1 MKRINLLILS
11 IVFMTIGFAPM
22 LVYGDMLTTTYTDKE
37 QIVRDLTYWNIAEKE
52 LRSSIVESLKD
63 LNNAVK
69 YYQMIP
75 SDSAIYSLKDS
86 DGNLLIPKAQM
97 LSLYNTLKTAIEN
110 ARQSNIVFVTG
121 ASE

>member
-11 IVFMTIGFAPM
+11 VVFMTIGITPM

-37 QIVRDLTYWNIAEKE
+37 QIVRDLTYWNLAEKE

-63 LNNAVK
+63 LSNAVK

-75 SDSAIYSLKDS
+75 ADSAIYSLKDS
-86 DGNLLIPKAQM
+86 DGNLLIPKDQM

>member
-1 MKRINLLILS
+1 MKRTNLLILS
-11 IVFMTIGFAPM
+11 VIFIIIGITPM

-37 QIVRDLTYWNIAEKE
+37 QIVRDLTYWNLAEKE

-63 LNNAVK
+63 LSNAVK

-75 SDSAIYSLKDS
+75 ADSAIYSLKDS